1 MTVAVPTS
9 GDQPAGA
16 HSFEEHT
23 GEVRVRLSAPTFAGL
38 LVEAGRA
45 LAELLADEAP
55 GELQAAERVDL
66 RDVDRAALLV
76 HWVNELIFLSET
88 RKRVYS
94 GLEVRSAGDR
104 EVVAEVRG
112 WPASRVRTA
121 VKAATFHGLK
131 VTQGPDGFSAEV
143 VLDV

>member
-1 MTVAVPTS
+1 MEQRGASEATS
-9 GDQPAGA
+9 A

-23 GEVRVRLSAPTFAGL
+23 SEVRVRLSAPTFEAL
-38 LVEAGRA
+38 LVEAGCA

-55 GELQAAERVDL
+55 GELQEEERVIL
-66 RDVDRAALLV
+66 QDVDRAALLV
-76 HWVNELIFLSET
+76 HWVDELIFLSET
-88 RKRVYS
+88 RKRIYS
-94 GLEVRSAGDR
+94 DLRVRSANER
-104 EVVAEVRG
+104 EVVADVRG

-131 VTQGPDGFSAEV
+131 VEEGPGGFSAEV

>member
-1 MTVAVPTS
+1 MAP
-9 GDQPAGA
+9 

-23 GEVRVRLSAPTFAGL
+23 GEVRVRLSAPSFEGL
-38 LVEAGRA
+38 LEEAGQA

-55 GELQAAERVDL
+55 GELQEVERVEL

-76 HWVNELIFLSET
+76 HWMDELIFLSET
-88 RKRVYS
+88 RKRLYS
-94 GLEVRSAGDR
+94 WFRVAAASER

-112 WPASRVRTA
+112 WPAARVRTA

-131 VTQGPDGFSAEV
+131 VEEGPGGFSAEV

>member
-1 MTVAVPTS
+1 MAP
-9 GDQPAGA
+9 

-23 GEVRVRLSAPTFAGL
+23 GEVRVRLSAPTFEEL
-38 LVEAGRA
+38 LGEAGQA

-55 GELQAAERVDL
+55 GDLQEGERVEL

-76 HWVNELIFLSET
+76 HWMDELIFLSET
-88 RKRVYS
+88 RKRIYS
-94 GLEVRSAGDR
+94 WFRVVSASER

-112 WPASRVRTA
+112 WPATRVRTA

-131 VTQGPDGFSAEV
+131 VTEGPGGFSAEV

>member
-1 MTVAVPTS
+1 MERRGAS
-9 GDQPAGA
+9 EAAAA

-23 GEVRVRLSAPTFAGL
+23 SEVRIRLSAPTFEAL
-38 LVEAGRA
+38 LGEAGQA
-45 LAELLADEAP
+45 LAELLADETP
-55 GELQAAERVDL
+55 GELQEVERMTL
-66 RDVDRAALLV
+66 QDVDRAALLV

-88 RKRVYS
+88 RKRIYS
-94 GLEVRSAGDR
+94 DLRVSLASER

-121 VKAATFHGLK
+121 VKAATFHGLE
-131 VTQGPDGFSAEV
+131 VAEGPGGFSAEM